1 MSVRSITSRDN
12 PVRDTTM
19 NIIVLKFCVQLLL
32 LNLANVSKTLKKN
45 KGFSFSKVFWVFEYC
60 KVANCC
66 LSSPDYWILS
76 SSDRSSYTHTHTHAH
91 AHTRGHTHTHKHTH
105 TQTHTHTPFSDNKS
119 RLREKNLQ
127 FLFITLGLVSFI
139 KKCYNEKYSIFF
151 HILWYWQTNLKMPVP
166 VNTGQKSVC
175 VYIQSLVKLPPIKKI
190 LQAIIPFIFSTLF
203 SHYP

>member
-1 MSVRSITSRDN
+1 MSVRSITSRYN

-45 KGFSFSKVFWVFEYC
+45 KGFSFSKVFEFLSTV
-60 KVANCC
+60 KLQIVACH
-66 LSSPDYWILS
+66 LPTIEFYLQVTEAVIH
-76 SSDRSSYTHTHTHAH
+76 THTHTH
-91 AHTRGHTHTHKHTH
+91 TRTRTSARTHSHS
-105 TQTHTHTPFSDNKS
+105 QTHTHTPFSDNKS

-151 HILWYWQTNLKMPVP
+151 HIL
-166 VNTGQKSVC
+166 
-175 VYIQSLVKLPPIKKI
+175 
-190 LQAIIPFIFSTLF
+190 
-203 SHYP
+203 